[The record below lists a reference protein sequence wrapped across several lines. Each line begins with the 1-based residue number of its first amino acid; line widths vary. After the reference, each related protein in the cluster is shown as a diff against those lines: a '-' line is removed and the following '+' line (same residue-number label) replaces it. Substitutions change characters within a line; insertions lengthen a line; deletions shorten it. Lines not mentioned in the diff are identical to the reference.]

1 MLYNLHNARTADAVS
16 RLMSAVG
23 RARPDISTPTSLLT
37 GASPTPPPALWGG
50 AGTWTSSTGSI
61 AVRLTTLIRKP
72 LGLLMVQVGLLEVV
86 LGTLGGM
93 GAGKEGSDRTGMLPK
108 KAQKDVYVKAPMD
121 AAVAQHACPI
131 CQEEFRTVWHD
142 GAQEW
147 VWMDALSVVGK
158 VYHKSCLDELAK
170 DRGGSVRGVKKEAA

>member
-1 MLYNLHNARTADAVS
+1 MDELDWIHSREVDDADPE
-16 RLMSAVG
+16 AVG
-23 RARPDISTPTSLLT
+23 SSD
-37 GASPTPPPALWGG
+37 GAGG
-50 AGTWTSSTGSI
+50 AAGGS
-61 AVRLTTLIRKP
+61 AGDFGRN
-72 LGLLMVQVGLLEVV
+72 
-86 LGTLGGM
+86 GGR
-93 GAGKEGSDRTGMLPK
+93 EGGIGSNGDAAK